1 MKICTIRIANFK
13 SIRSLEIP
21 DVDNVLILV
30 GKNNTGKTV
39 VIDAIRTVAGNYQ
52 VKEQDFLDKKQ
63 PIVIEMKVEL
73 TPEDLQIFHRKG
85 LVSKYK
91 KYELWE
97 KEFRSKLPSFQ
108 NGMLTFQCKIYSKGT
123 IQYGDGVKKNN
134 PYIPIVVPKIFHMDQ
149 RRNVDALQQEIL
161 RFYDKESI
169 QDLKDDVCMFDKAKN
184 CNRCFQCIGLINK
197 KSTEELSVFELSK
210 LMEYKMYRINL
221 SNMSDKINKHF
232 HANGSPNQDVR
243 FVYNMDV
250 EKLFSLETQIIN
262 RDRNEVGSINYLS
275 EGLRSIYAL
284 SLLETYIEEEST
296 IPCIIMIEDPEI
308 YLHPQLQKVASEIL
322 YRLSKKNQV
331 IFSTHSPSM
340 IFNFSSRQI
349 KQVIL
354 DQDFYTTINPNT
366 EIDEI
371 LDDLGYTANDLMNV
385 SFVFIVEGK
394 QDSNRLPLLL
404 QKYYSEIYDEDGR
417 LQRISIIPTNSCTN
431 IKTYANLKYINKLYL
446 KDQFLMIRDS
456 DGKNPKHLVR
466 QLCSYYSQ
474 RAKEDIANLPRVTPR
489 NVLVLKYYSFENYFL
504 DPEIMTK
511 IGVVKSPEDFYNILY
526 TKYRDY
532 LYRLGSVKRM
542 IKSTGIRINSKED
555 IKKNMELFRIYVRG
569 HNLYDIF
576 YGKYRNDAEQE
587 ILKRYIEE
595 APRENFKDIFDKI
608 DSFIYFENRKKET
621 WHEELEQYRNQEMN
635 KTEEAE
641 DAINLEDEYDD
652 EE

>member
-1 MKICTIRIANFK
+1 MKICTIRIENFK

-39 VIDAIRTVAGNYQ
+39 VIDAIRMVAGNYK
-52 VKEQDFLDKKQ
+52 VREHDFLDKKK
-63 PIVIEMKVEL
+63 PIIIAMKVEL
-73 TPEDLQIFHRKG
+73 TSQDLELFHKKG
-85 LVSKYK
+85 IVSKYK
-91 KYELWE
+91 RYELWE
-97 KEFRSKLPSFQ
+97 KEFYSKLPSFQ
-108 NGMLTFQCKIYSKGT
+108 EGNLTFECRIYSNGS
-123 IQYGDGVKKNN
+123 IQYRDGVKKSNQN
-134 PYIPIVVPKIFHMDQ
+134 IPLVFPKIFHMDQ
-149 RRNVDALQQEIL
+149 RRNVDDLQQEIL

-169 QDLKDDVCMFDKAKN
+169 QDLKDDVCMFDKARK
-184 CNRCFQCIGLINK
+184 CNRCFQCIGVISK
-197 KSTEELSVFELSK
+197 KKPEELSVFELSK
-210 LMEYKMYRINL
+210 LMEYKMYRNNL
-221 SNMSDKINKHF
+221 SDMSDKINKYF
-232 HANGSPNQDVR
+232 HANGTPNQDVR

-250 EKLFSLETQIIN
+250 EKLFSLDTQIIN
-262 RDRNEVGSINYLS
+262 KDRNEVGSIHYLS

-284 SLLETYIEEEST
+284 SLLETYIEEDST

-331 IFSTHSPSM
+331 IFSTHSPNM
-340 IFNFSSRQI
+340 IFNFSSKQI
-349 KQVIL
+349 KQVML
-354 DQDFYTTINPNT
+354 DEDFYTTINPST
-366 EIDEI
+366 DIDEI

-394 QDSNRLPLLL
+394 QDGNRLPLLL
-404 QKYYSEIYDEDGR
+404 QKYYSEIYDEDGG
-417 LQRISIIPTNSCTN
+417 LQRISIISTNSCTN

-456 DGKNPKHLVR
+456 DGKNPKHLVK

-474 RAKEDIANLPRVTPR
+474 RAKEDVANLPRVSPR
-489 NVLVLKYYSFENYFL
+489 NVLILKYYSFENYFL

-511 IGVVKSPEDFYNILY
+511 IGVVKSPEEFYNILY
-526 TKYRDY
+526 AKYRDY

-542 IKSTGIRINSKED
+542 IKFTGIRINSKED

-569 HNLYDIF
+569 HNLFDIF

-595 APRENFKDIFDKI
+595 APRDTFKDIFDKI
-608 DSFIYFENRKKET
+608 DSFIYFENRKKDT
-621 WHEELEQYRNQEMN
+621 WYEKVEQYRGQD
-635 KTEEAE
+635 TEKM
-641 DAINLEDEYDD
+641 DDIDDILGPEDENDD